1 MKTPALL
8 FLILSLPISSAL
20 AQNKQADSLS
30 TRDGSANSAIFLN
43 AESDS
48 RPREVSLGLPTNN
61 LGSVQIFEDGLPVSH
76 YIYQLM
82 PYKSWHGGTS
92 AATNGLMSP
101 FETAMRYGEI
111 NTFVDSYNKR
121 GSDSLSGAIS
131 YTLGSYLQNRIDLN
145 VSGPIAGGW
154 KYSLNAFLN
163 FDPGSN
169 YSKFHGIKDSH
180 QFYKAVL
187 SKDFS
192 DGNGYM
198 SLVYQHV
205 RYFTIADNYGP
216 FIFVG
221 DGSVAPFGGFA
232 MGTDSYIPQMKSFRY
247 MDFLTGEMAEHRYG
261 DLDKTHHATFTLERG
276 LADGVL
282 LKVRSRFR
290 TGTSSRGSGSLAAVE
305 KKDGVSGYTYEDG
318 RQYSGSVQ
326 KRSILQFEARETN
339 WLSNAELS
347 FASGSHG
354 IRTGLDYQMS
364 FARDVTSSVMTA
376 HEVASDPLPLCH
388 NGNLTESFNTSGEY
402 YDGVEHKL
410 AAYARDEWKISRE
423 TTLSG
428 FLRLEYQGLS
438 GKSANNLGGDTS
450 NSRYAGFN
458 LTKGKITP
466 FRENFLN
473 GSAGL
478 DFVWRVAGGFS
489 IIAQGI
495 ATSSHNT
502 IYHYGGFA
510 YPSCDPS
517 NTYFAQAGFSYVNS
531 WLNLIS
537 RLSYIQQTNFQQ
549 RTTFVHTL
557 EKPVGDLPA
566 GYIESKVLPTSYG
579 MESFSWTTDAI
590 ISTRGGF
597 NLHLQLILREPKY
610 RKFLF
615 DATFSDGVRETYDFS
630 GKNVTGLHKAE
641 LSVEPSYSVKK
652 WRFWLTARYIS
663 RQFINKTNTLYFNGR
678 VETFGGIDFK
688 LNDHFRFSLNVIN
701 ILNQTGASG
710 NIGGADLITD
720 TSAYQ
725 NYPMSG
731 RFIRPF
737 TIELGVN
744 VNLF

>member
-1 MKTPALL
+1 MKSLSTTILMLL
-8 FLILSLPISSAL
+8 LPVSCAF
-20 AQNKQADSLS
+20 AQKPKADSLATAS
-30 TRDGSANSAIFLN
+30 GNSAIFLN

-48 RPREVSLGLPTNN
+48 RPREVSLGLPTNS
-61 LGSVQIFEDGLPVSH
+61 LGSVQIFEDGLPVAH

-92 AATNGLMSP
+92 AASNGSMNP
-101 FETAMRYGEI
+101 FEAAMRYGEI

-121 GSDSLSGAIS
+121 GSDRLKGAIS
-131 YTLGSYLQNRIDLN
+131 YTLGSYWQNRIDLN
-145 VSGPIAGGW
+145 LTGPIAGGW

-163 FDPGSN
+163 LDPGSN
-169 YSKFHGIKDSH
+169 CSKFHGLKDIH

-198 SLVYQHV
+198 SLVYQYV
-205 RYFTIADNYGP
+205 RYSSIMDNYGP

-221 DGSVAPFGGFA
+221 DGSIAPLDGFA

-247 MDFLTGEMAEHRYG
+247 MDFKTGEMAEHLYG
-261 DLDKTHHATFTLERG
+261 DLDWTHHVTFTFQRE
-276 LADGVL
+276 LADGNL
-282 LKVRSRFR
+282 LNVRSRFR
-290 TGTSSRGSGSLAAVE
+290 TGTSSRGSGSLGGVE
-305 KKDGVSGYTYEDG
+305 KQNSSSAYTYENG
-318 RQYSGSVQ
+318 NPYTGFVQ
-326 KRSILQFEARETN
+326 KRSILQFEAHETN
-339 WLSNAELS
+339 WMSNAELRINR
-347 FASGSHG
+347 GRHG
-354 IRTGLDYQMS
+354 IRAGLDYQLN
-364 FARDVTSSVMTA
+364 FARDITSSVMIA
-376 HEVASDPLPLCH
+376 HEASRDPLPLYH
-388 NGNLTESFNTSGEY
+388 NGNVTESFNTSGEY

-410 AAYARDEWKISRE
+410 AAYAKDEWKISRSA
-423 TTLSG
+423 TLSG

-438 GKSANNLGGDTS
+438 GNSANNLGDDTS

-458 LTKGKITP
+458 LTKGRITP

-478 DFVWRVAGGFS
+478 DFVWRVGGGFS

-495 ATSSHNT
+495 ATRAHNT

-510 YPSCDPS
+510 YPSSDPTC
-517 NTYFAQAGFSYVNS
+517 TYFAQAGFSYVNS
-531 WLNLIS
+531 WLNLTS

-549 RTTFVHTL
+549 RTTFAHAF

-566 GYIESKVLPTSYG
+566 GYIESKVLPISYG
-579 MESFSWTTDAI
+579 IESFSWTTDAI

-597 NLHLQLILREPKY
+597 NLHLQLILRDPKY
-610 RKFLF
+610 RDFLF

-663 RQFINKTNTLYFNGR
+663 RQFINKTNTLYFDGR

-688 LNDHFRFSLNVIN
+688 LNEHFRFSLNVIN
-701 ILNQTGASG
+701 IFNQTGASG
-710 NIGGADLITD
+710 NIGGSDLITD

-737 TIELGVN
+737 TVELGVN
-744 VNLF
+744 VALF